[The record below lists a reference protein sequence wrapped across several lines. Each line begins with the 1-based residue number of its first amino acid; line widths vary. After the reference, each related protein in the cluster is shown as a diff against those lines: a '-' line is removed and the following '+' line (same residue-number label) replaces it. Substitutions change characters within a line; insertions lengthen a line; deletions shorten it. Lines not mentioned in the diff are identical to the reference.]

1 MRLQWLSETQW
12 FSVLALTLKDGITDF
27 RRMFRHKIKMLF
39 TTSIVVRVV
48 ILFNTSNRLFPSS
61 DISQRGFSASSATYS
76 SLIRNC
82 NPRRGRGGHLPP
94 PIGSSNRT
102 ALVDTRDSVEPEPRR
117 DQHQRV
123 RRAHQHAIPA
133 SSRDTHVFIMLRRI
147 GNFSRRRR
155 FRFEL
160 DFERSSTYGT
170 MDMFKTMVSLYSNLD
185 YRPLCVGGWRVGA
198 GFNEPGNRGRPSA
211 EGGVLAA
218 RCRVARAPVTR

>member
-1 MRLQWLSETQW
+1 
-12 FSVLALTLKDGITDF
+12 
-27 RRMFRHKIKMLF
+27 MFRHKIKMLF

-147 GNFSRRRR
+147 GNVSADGDDFVSSSISSDRRRM
-155 FRFEL
+155 EL
-160 DFERSSTYGT
+160 WICLKLWYRCTLISTIGRYAWG
-170 MDMFKTMVSLYSNLD
+170 
-185 YRPLCVGGWRVGA
+185 VGA
-198 GFNEPGNRGRPSA
+198 
-211 EGGVLAA
+211 
-218 RCRVARAPVTR
+218 

>member
-12 FSVLALTLKDGITDF
+12 FSVLALTLKDGKPIFVECSDTKSKCCSPLLLLFALLYCSTLPTDCF
-27 RRMFRHKIKMLF
+27 PHL
-39 TTSIVVRVV
+39 TSRNAVLVQAQ
-48 ILFNTSNRLFPSS
+48 P
-61 DISQRGFSASSATYS
+61 TYS

>member
-1 MRLQWLSETQW
+1 
-12 FSVLALTLKDGITDF
+12 
-27 RRMFRHKIKMLF
+27 MFRHKIKMLF

-133 SSRDTHVFIMLRRI
+133 SSRDTHVFIMLRNMLRRI

-170 MDMFKTMVSLYSNLD
+170 MDMFKIMVSLYSNLD

-198 GFNEPGNRGRPSA
+198 GFNVQRTGQPGAPPSA
-211 EGGVLAA
+211 
-218 RCRVARAPVTR
+218 